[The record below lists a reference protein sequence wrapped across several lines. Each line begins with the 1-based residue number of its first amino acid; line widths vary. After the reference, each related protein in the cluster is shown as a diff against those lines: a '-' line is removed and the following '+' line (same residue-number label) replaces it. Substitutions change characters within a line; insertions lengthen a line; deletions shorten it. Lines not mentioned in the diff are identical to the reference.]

1 MLDFAGKVLVVS
13 GANGTVMRDGE
24 AIHIDGGLCL
34 Q

>member
-1 MLDFAGKVLVVS
+1 MPDFTGKVLIVS
-13 GANGTVMRDGE
+13 GANGAVMRDGE